1 MSATIH
7 YLSDYARARRKAEHV
22 PPAEDVA
29 GDHQGGTFALGLL
42 VFAIVFVV
50 IGVCLFDGVAAVGRA
65 HSDCLQGARRV
76 CGIFHSA
83 QAGVVPAAAAGEAR
97 AESMAA

>member
-1 MSATIH
+1 
-7 YLSDYARARRKAEHV
+7 
-22 PPAEDVA
+22 
-29 GDHQGGTFALGLL
+29 
-42 VFAIVFVV
+42 
-50 IGVCLFDGVAAVGRA
+50 VAAVGRA

-83 QAGVVPAAAAGEAR
+83 QAGVVPVAAAGEAR